1 MWHYLDAMKK
11 NSRDEWLRGLN
22 ARQRNIVFPN
32 TVNNEGQM
40 WRRLGEKPMS
50 TMQKI
55 GLGLLGIFV
64 FGLLFFMIAF
74 VTEGNDLH
82 ERILAGVRF
91 WAPVGDTR
99 SLDFGPLMGFAGL
112 GDKTRPTKLTP
123 VNSAAEKQKAECSFG
138 LLVKLETL
146 NAKRQ

>member
-11 NSRDEWLRGLN
+11 NSRDEWLRELN

-32 TVNNEGQM
+32 TVNNEAEM

-91 WAPVGDTR
+91 WAPVVILGV
-99 SLDFGPLMGFAGL
+99 LIFGPLMGLLAWA
-112 GDKTRPTKLTP
+112 TKRALR
-123 VNSAAEKQKAECSFG
+123 NS
-138 LLVKLETL
+138 
-146 NAKRQ
+146 RR